1 MASISSP
8 SSIWSDSALP
18 SGLSMLPSNKNRMLR
33 GSWLTRVQKAS
44 MSCELRLLI
53 ENIARLSSKHHL
65 LHQSLPFDPEVHD
78 GTILHAM
85 IYIYAYPNMKE
96 QNLLLDLQ
104 VDELRIAFFLSSL
117 RLGFDHWL
125 CNPRGFA
132 SHQRFNF
139 WDIANLSDC
148 KKIAIQCSTDA
159 AADAADACAAT
170 ALWYGRDLCH
180 VWHTTQFFQWNKSL
194 L

>member
-1 MASISSP
+1 
-8 SSIWSDSALP
+8 
-18 SGLSMLPSNKNRMLR
+18 
-33 GSWLTRVQKAS
+33 

-96 QNLLLDLQ
+96 QNLLLDPQ

-117 RLGFDHWL
+117 RLGFDH
-125 CNPRGFA
+125 
-132 SHQRFNF
+132 
-139 WDIANLSDC
+139 
-148 KKIAIQCSTDA
+148 
-159 AADAADACAAT
+159 
-170 ALWYGRDLCH
+170 
-180 VWHTTQFFQWNKSL
+180 
-194 L
+194 